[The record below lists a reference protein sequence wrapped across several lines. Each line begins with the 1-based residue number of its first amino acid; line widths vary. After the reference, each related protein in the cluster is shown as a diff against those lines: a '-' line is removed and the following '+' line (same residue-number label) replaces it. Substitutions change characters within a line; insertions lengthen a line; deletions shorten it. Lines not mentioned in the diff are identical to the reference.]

1 MPMSEEVDP
10 EAYTVEL
17 ADGTAVNVIEYQTEA
32 VLSAGKKVQVEQFE
46 PIDDRAT
53 VTVAKPDGMSAED
66 WTKVVMHNA
75 RYARDVCETN
85 VARRYEEHVRAAAFG
100 DE

>member
-1 MPMSEEVDP
+1 MSNDVDP
-10 EAYTVEL
+10 DAYTITL
-17 ADGTAVNVIEYQTEA
+17 ADGSEVSVIEFQTEA
-32 VLSAGKKVQVEQFE
+32 TLSAGKKVQVEQFE

-53 VTVAKPDGMSAED
+53 ITVAKPEGMSAED
-66 WTKVVMHNA
+66 WTAVVMHNA

-85 VARRYEEHVRAAAFG
+85 VARRYEEHVRKAAFG